1 MIPGSRPAKPHE
13 LTRVSDRLTFLY
25 LQHCTISRD
34 SNAVT
39 ATDERGTV
47 HIPAAL
53 ISAILLGPGTRVSHQ
68 AMSLLGESGASAV
81 WVGEN
86 GVRFYSSGPPIA
98 RTARLAIAQAELVS
112 NEKKRIAVARTM
124 YSMRFPDEDVSHL
137 SMQQLR
143 GREGARVRSVYRSLA
158 KEYGIEWK
166 RREYKPDQFEDGDGI
181 NQALT
186 AAHTALYGLIHSVI
200 AALGCSPALGFVHNG
215 NFRSFV
221 YDIADLYKTK
231 TSIPSAFEVA
241 ASGNPDVST
250 AVRYSM
256 RDKFAKSRLLETCVR
271 DIQQLLVGA
280 ELSDESSLADVVM
293 LWDPIGSVAA
303 GSNYSEE
310 WDLS

>member
-1 MIPGSRPAKPHE
+1 MTSLPILPPGGCRSTAANTASRHFANGSPPRVRGAAKRLRVGTKVRG
-13 LTRVSDRLTFLY
+13 LT
-25 LQHCTISRD
+25 
-34 SNAVT
+34 
-39 ATDERGTV
+39 
-47 HIPAAL
+47 P
-53 ISAILLGPGTRVSHQ
+53 
-68 AMSLLGESGASAV
+68 ASA
-81 WVGEN
+81 G
-86 GVRFYSSGPPIA
+86 SSTHNLLLQPP
-98 RTARLAIAQAELVS
+98 
-112 NEKKRIAVARTM
+112 
-124 YSMRFPDEDVSHL
+124 
-137 SMQQLR
+137 
-143 GREGARVRSVYRSLA
+143 
-158 KEYGIEWK
+158 
-166 RREYKPDQFEDGDGI
+166 
-181 NQALT
+181 
-186 AAHTALYGLIHSVI
+186 
-200 AALGCSPALGFVHNG
+200 
-215 NFRSFV
+215 